1 MDISNRS
8 RACALAIGLS
18 LAAGMATAQSP
29 STGSGQVFPAKS
41 VRIAVGFAP
50 GGNTDLVSRILAQK
64 LGETWGQTVIVDNR
78 PGASGMIAGELVA
91 KAAPDGYTLLITP
104 QTSIAVAPAM
114 IGKAPY
120 DPAKDFTPITLAGSS
135 PLLMVVHP
143 SFPPKTFA
151 EFVVLAKKSP
161 PRSLTFGSGGIGSS
175 PHMAG
180 ELLSAALGVKMN
192 HVPYKGE
199 NPALTD
205 TIGGQIP
212 IMFGN
217 LPVALPFVKSGK
229 LRGLANTATARS
241 PLAPEIPTVAESG
254 IKDYSIATWSAVLG
268 PAGMAPELATRIQ
281 RDIVKVVNQPETKER
296 LVGMGVDIIGSTPE
310 DFGAFLRAE
319 IVRYAKVIRD
329 AGIKAE

>member
-1 MDISNRS
+1 MPLPR
-8 RACALAIGLS
+8 RFTPALAA
-18 LAAGMATAQSP
+18 LALLALGAGTATSQN
-29 STGSGQVFPAKS
+29 FPTKS

-50 GGNTDLVSRILAQK
+50 GGATDLVSRILGQK
-64 LGETWGQTVIVDNR
+64 LGELWGQTVIIDNR
-78 PGASGMIAGELVA
+78 PGASGMIAGELVV
-91 KAAPDGYTLLITP
+91 KSPPDGYTLLVTP
-104 QTSIAVAPAM
+104 QTSIAVAPALY
-114 IGKAPY
+114 GKAPY

-143 SFPPKTFA
+143 SFPPKTFS

-161 PRSLTFGSGGIGSS
+161 PNSLTFGSGGIGSS

-180 ELLSAALGVKMN
+180 ELLAAALGVKMN

-217 LPVALPFVKSGK
+217 LPVAVPYVNSGK
-229 LRGLANTATARS
+229 VRGLANTASTRS
-241 PLAPEIPTVAESG
+241 PLAPNIPTVAESG
-254 IKDYSIATWSAVLG
+254 IKGYSIATWSAVLG
-268 PAGMAPELATRIQ
+268 PAGMTPELATRLQ
-281 RDIVKVVNQPETKER
+281 RDVVRVVNQPEAKER
-296 LVGMGVDIIGSTPE
+296 LTGMGVDIIGSTPE
-310 DFGAFLRAE
+310 EFGVFLRAE

>member
-1 MDISNRS
+1 MKLFRLF
-8 RACALAIGLS
+8 ALAG
-18 LAAGMATAQSP
+18 AAFTLGAGFADAQSFP
-29 STGSGQVFPAKS
+29 SKS
-41 VRIAVGFAP
+41 ARIVVGFAP

-64 LGETWGQTVIVDNR
+64 LGELWGQTVVVDNR

-91 KAAPDGYTLLITP
+91 KAAPDGYTLLLTP
-104 QTSIAVAPAM
+104 QTSIAVAPALY
-114 IGKAPY
+114 GKAPY

-151 EFVVLAKKSP
+151 EFVILAKKSGANT
-161 PRSLTFGSGGIGSS
+161 LTFGSGGIGSS

-180 ELLSAALGVKMN
+180 ELLSAALGIKMN
-192 HVPYKGE
+192 HIPYKGE

-217 LPVALPFVKSGK
+217 LPVAVPYVQSGK
-229 LRGLANTATARS
+229 LRGLANTASTRS
-241 PLAPEIPTVAESG
+241 PLAPAIPTVAESG
-254 IKDYSIATWSAVLG
+254 IKGYSIATWSAVLG
-268 PAGMAPELATRIQ
+268 PAGMPPELAARIQ
-281 RDIVKVVNQPETKER
+281 RDIVRVMGQPETRDR
-296 LVGMGVDIIGSTPE
+296 LVGMGVDIIGNSPE
-310 DFGAFLRAE
+310 EFGAFLRAE
-319 IVRYAKVIRD
+319 IVRYAKVIKD